1 MEGIQ
6 RKFRL
11 NQVNKFIS
19 ILGWNKNITD
29 NKSFEDFTILI
40 QEKRILTLVNLILS
54 KINLVINY
62 GKKKPITSQMFLSA
76 FVIAGYEEDVITRD
90 NGIIV
95 SNQNLNN
102 AMVSIAKEVIE
113 KFNQVCVKS
122 TLNNI
127 RSLHTLLIM
136 YKEIFQTWKSKD
148 LSKLLHNLT
157 TSYYEIESIIILI
170 KEKNT
175 LTEEEEEYITLCK
188 IHQESIIDKII
199 FLNGQEYFNNYHH
212 EEVSLDADLKKH
224 IKETMYNAYWNIL
237 ENELNSKPP
246 VYTQLL
252 NILTEICDMFCEF
265 VPNRPDI
272 QQEIKDRID
281 IDLIKN
287 MVEHS
292 AFDDENLYKL
302 TTYIISLIK
311 KFQPPVMDEE
321 VEEWERGMLHIMSQ
335 KFDYTKFLVIFFR
348 SVFNMIQTI
357 TTYLKIA
364 AEELDESIQMD

>member
-148 LSKLLHNLT
+148 LDKLLHNLT